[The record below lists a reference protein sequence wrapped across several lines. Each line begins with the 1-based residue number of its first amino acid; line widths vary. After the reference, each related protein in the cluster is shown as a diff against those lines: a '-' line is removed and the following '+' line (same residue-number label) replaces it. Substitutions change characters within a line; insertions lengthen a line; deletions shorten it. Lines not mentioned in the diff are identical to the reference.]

1 MGVLDLRVPRHPKPT
16 RHRPLRLA
24 PPNQRHH
31 FSTPLLP
38 AFSCLRFTKSDHSRR
53 LPCAVTSLTF
63 IPCHLARMTRLRF
76 S

>member
-1 MGVLDLRVPRHPKPT
+1 MGVPDLPVPRHPNPM
-16 RHRPLRLA
+16 RHRLLRLA

-38 AFSCLRFTKSDHSRR
+38 TCSYLRFTKSDHSRR

-63 IPCHLARMTRLRF
+63 TPCHLARLTRLRF